1 MATLFLLVIY
11 AAFISLGLPD
21 ALLGVSW
28 PVMQV
33 EYHVPVGLAG
43 LVSMTISF
51 NTIISSVLS
60 GRILKRFGTGRVTFV
75 SVLLTA
81 TALLG
86 FYAAPS
92 FIWLVLLAI
101 PLGLG
106 AGSVDA
112 GLNDYVAKN
121 YEARHMSWLH
131 SFWGVGAL
139 TGPVIISQIIARGES
154 WRNGYLT
161 VAIVQFGLV
170 ILLFATL
177 PLWEKIARL
186 KRSPDTAP
194 EIRPSEAIP
203 VATDTRR
210 RTAAS
215 AAKSI
220 FAPLRIEG
228 VKPVLI
234 VFLFYCGIES
244 TMGLWGSTFL
254 IRVKGLDVSTAA
266 AWVSLFYGSITFGRF
281 ISGFL
286 TMRMSSKAL
295 IRSGE
300 IAILIGVIAL
310 LLPLP
315 DAFSMLGFV
324 LIGLGCAPIF
334 PSMLHE
340 TPARFGDA
348 QAQNIM
354 GFQMAVAYMGTSLL
368 PPIFGA
374 VASVTSFA
382 LFPFVIIGYI
392 TLMLVNSEQVN
403 RFVLHRQQR
412 LASQFS
418 AAD

>member
-21 ALLGVSW
+21 GLLGVAW
-28 PVMQV
+28 PIMQV
-33 EYHVPVGLAG
+33 DYDVPVSLAG
-43 LVSMTISF
+43 LVSMTISV
-51 NTIISSVLS
+51 NTIISSLLS
-60 GRILKRFGTGRVTFV
+60 GRVLKRFGTGRVTFV
-75 SVLLTA
+75 SVLMTA

-86 FYAAPS
+86 ISFAPS

-131 SFWGVGAL
+131 CFWGVGAMS
-139 TGPVIISQIIARGES
+139 GPVIISQMISHGES

-161 VAIVQFGLV
+161 VSIVQFALV
-170 ILLFATL
+170 TLLFITL
-177 PLWEKIARL
+177 PVWDKVARL
-186 KRSPDTAP
+186 KRKSSVDTP
-194 EIRPSEAIP
+194 
-203 VATDTRR
+203 ATDTS
-210 RTAAS
+210 AAS
-215 AAKSI
+215 SESIPAKPADKRNTPLGAARSV
-220 FAPLRIEG
+220 FYPLRIVG

-234 VFLFYCGIES
+234 VFLFYCGLEA
-244 TMGLWGSTFL
+244 TMGLWGSSFL
-254 IRVKGLDVSTAA
+254 IRVKGIDVATAA
-266 AWVSLFYGSITFGRF
+266 GWVSLFYGSITLGRF
-281 ISGFL
+281 ISGFV
-286 TMRMSSKAL
+286 TMRMSSKTL

-300 IAILIGVIAL
+300 IAILIGVICL

-315 DAFSMLGFV
+315 DVFSMLSFV

-348 QAQNIM
+348 EAQNIM
-354 GFQMAVAYMGTSLL
+354 GFQMAVAYMGTSLF

-374 VASVTSFA
+374 IASFTTFA
-382 LFPFVIIGYI
+382 LFPFFIFVYI
-392 TLMLVNSEQVN
+392 LLMVVNSEQLN
-403 RFVLHRQQR
+403 RFMLRRQQ
-412 LASQFS
+412 LQT
-418 AAD
+418 D

>member
-21 ALLGVSW
+21 ALLGVAW
-28 PVMQV
+28 PVMHV
-33 EYHVPVGLAG
+33 EYNIPVSLAG
-43 LVSMTISF
+43 LVSMTISV

-60 GRILKRFGTGRVTFV
+60 GRVLKRFGTGRVTVV
-75 SVLLTA
+75 SVLMTA

-86 FYAAPS
+86 FSASPGL
-92 FIWLVLLAI
+92 IWLILLAI

-112 GLNDYVAKN
+112 GLNDYVARN

-139 TGPVIISQIIARGES
+139 TGPVIISQILSRGES
-154 WRNGYLT
+154 WRSGYLT
-161 VAIVQFGLV
+161 VSVIQFGLV
-170 ILLFATL
+170 VLLFATL
-177 PLWEKIARL
+177 PLWDKVAQS
-186 KRSPDTAP
+186 KHKVAAGSGSH
-194 EIRPSEAIP
+194 PSEPPAAP
-203 VATDTRR
+203 PATSRKTVGSR
-210 RTAAS
+210 
-215 AAKSI
+215 AKSI
-220 FAPLRIEG
+220 LAPLSIEG
-228 VKPVLI
+228 VRPVLI
-234 VFLFYCGIES
+234 VFLFYCGIEA
-244 TMGLWGSTFL
+244 TMGLWGSTYL
-254 IRVKGLDVSTAA
+254 IEVKGMDVATAA
-266 AWVSLFYGSITFGRF
+266 SWVSLFYGSITFGRF
-281 ISGFL
+281 ISGFV

-300 IAILIGVIAL
+300 IAILIGVIGL

-315 DAFSMLGFV
+315 NLFSLLSFI

-354 GFQMAVAYMGTSLL
+354 GFQMAVAYIGTSLL

-374 VASVTSFA
+374 LASVTTFV
-382 LFPFVIIGYI
+382 LFPFVILAYI
-392 TLMLVNSEQVN
+392 TLMLVNSERIN
-403 RFVLHRQQR
+403 RFMLHRLKLR
-412 LASQFS
+412 
-418 AAD
+418 AATS

>member
-21 ALLGVSW
+21 ALLGVAW
-28 PVMQV
+28 PIMQV
-33 EYHVPVGLAG
+33 EYDVPVSLAG
-43 LVSMTISF
+43 LVSMSISV

-60 GRILKRFGTGRVTFV
+60 GRVLKRFGTGRVTVV
-75 SVLLTA
+75 SVLMTA
-81 TALLG
+81 AALLG
-86 FYAAPS
+86 FSAAPS
-92 FIWLVLLAI
+92 FIWLVLLAV

-139 TGPVIISQIIARGES
+139 TGPVIISQILARGES

-161 VAIVQFGLV
+161 VALVQFALV
-170 ILLFATL
+170 IVLFATL
-177 PLWEKIARL
+177 PLWDKVARSQR
-186 KRSPDTAP
+186 KTDAGSPSQPP
-194 EIRPSEAIP
+194 EPSP
-203 VATDTRR
+203 VPAERR
-210 RTAAS
+210 RNSAAS
-215 AAKSI
+215 AAKGI

-234 VFLFYCGIES
+234 VFLLYCGIES
-244 TMGLWGSTFL
+244 TMGLWGSSFL
-254 IRVKGLDVSTAA
+254 IRVKGIDVATAA
-266 AWVSLFYGSITFGRF
+266 AWVSLYYGSITVGRF
-281 ISGFL
+281 ISGFV
-286 TMRMSSKAL
+286 TMRMDNKTL

-300 IAILIGVIAL
+300 ILILIGVIGL

-315 DAFSMLGFV
+315 DAVSMLSFI
-324 LIGLGCAPIF
+324 LIGFGCAPIY

-348 QAQNIM
+348 EAQNIM
-354 GFQMAVAYMGTSLL
+354 GFQMAVAYIGTSLL

-374 VASVTSFA
+374 IASATSFA
-382 LFPFVIIGYI
+382 LLPVFLIAYI
-392 TLMLVNSEQVN
+392 TLMLVNSEQTN
-403 RFVLHRQQR
+403 RFMLRRSMPSPSVH
-412 LASQFS
+412 AS
-418 AAD
+418 

>member
-21 ALLGVSW
+21 GLLGVAW
-28 PVMQV
+28 PVMHV
-33 EYHVPVGLAG
+33 EYDVPVSLAG
-43 LVSMTISF
+43 LVSMTISA

-60 GRILKRFGTGRVTFV
+60 GRVLKRFGTGRVTFV
-75 SVLLTA
+75 SVLMTA

-86 FYAAPS
+86 YAAAPS
-92 FIWLVLLAI
+92 FIWLVLMAF

-139 TGPVIISQIIARGES
+139 TGPVIISQLVARGDS

-161 VAIVQFGLV
+161 VAIIQFALV
-170 ILLFATL
+170 ALLFATL
-177 PLWEKIARL
+177 PLWDKVARL
-186 KRSPDTAP
+186 KRKPDAETNYEPLDVTPAP
-194 EIRPSEAIP
+194 IETE
-203 VATDTRR
+203 RR
-210 RTAAS
+210 SAAS
-215 AAKSI
+215 RAKGI
-220 FAPLRIEG
+220 FSPLRIRG
-228 VKPVLI
+228 VKPVLV
-234 VFLFYCGIES
+234 VFLFYCGLEA

-254 IRVKGLDVSTAA
+254 IRVKGIDVATAA
-266 AWVSLFYGSITFGRF
+266 AWVSLYYGSITAGRF
-281 ISGFL
+281 ISGFV

-300 IAILIGVIAL
+300 IAILLGVLGL

-315 DAFSMLGFV
+315 DVFSMISFI

-348 QAQNIM
+348 EAQNIM
-354 GFQMAVAYMGTSLL
+354 GFQMAVAYVGTSLL

-374 VASVTSFA
+374 IASVTSFE
-382 LFPFVIIGYI
+382 LFPVFLVAYI
-392 TLMLVNSEQVN
+392 TLMLVNSEQIN
-403 RFVLHRQQR
+403 RFMLRKQQR
-412 LASQFS
+412 QPI
-418 AAD
+418 AA

>member
-1 MATLFLLVIY
+1 MATLFLVVIY

-21 ALLGVSW
+21 GLLGVAW

-33 EYHVPVGLAG
+33 EYDTPVSWAG
-43 LVSMTISF
+43 LVSMTISV

-60 GRILKRFGTGRVTFV
+60 GRILRRFGTGRVTVV
-75 SVLLTA
+75 SVLMTA
-81 TALLG
+81 GALLG
-86 FYAAPS
+86 FASAPS

-121 YEARHMSWLH
+121 YKAHHMSWLH

-139 TGPVIISQIIARGES
+139 TGPIIISQIVARGDS
-154 WRNGYLT
+154 WRNGYLL
-161 VAIVQFGLV
+161 VSVVQFSLV
-170 ILLFATL
+170 VLLFATL
-177 PLWEKIARL
+177 PLWDKIASL
-186 KRSPDTAP
+186 KKKSPAVMPVSQSPAPAVDTPPAPRSMG
-194 EIRPSEAIP
+194 
-203 VATDTRR
+203 TRV
-210 RTAAS
+210 
-215 AAKSI
+215 KGI

-234 VFLFYCGIES
+234 VFLFYCAIEA
-244 TMGLWGSTFL
+244 TMGLWGSSFL
-254 IRVKGLDVSTAA
+254 IRVKGIDVSTAA
-266 AWVSLFYGSITFGRF
+266 AWVSLYYGSITLGRF
-281 ISGFL
+281 ISGFI
-286 TMRMSSKAL
+286 TMRVSSKTL

-300 IAILIGVIAL
+300 VAILAGVLLL

-315 DAFSMLGFV
+315 EAFSLMSFV

-348 QAQNIM
+348 EAQNIM
-354 GFQMAVAYMGTSLL
+354 GFQMAVAYIGASFFPPMFGAIASATTFELL
-368 PPIFGA
+368 PFFLLVGI
-374 VASVTSFA
+374 V
-382 LFPFVIIGYI
+382 
-392 TLMLVNSEQVN
+392 LMLVNSEQIN
-403 RFVLHRQQR
+403 RYMLHRQH
-412 LASQFS
+412 LAAI

>member
-21 ALLGVSW
+21 GLLGVAW
-28 PVMQV
+28 PVMHV
-33 EYHVPVGLAG
+33 EYDVPVSLAG
-43 LVSMTISF
+43 LVSMTISA

-60 GRILKRFGTGRVTFV
+60 GRVLKRFGTGRVTFV
-75 SVLLTA
+75 SVLMTA

-86 FYAAPS
+86 YAAAPS
-92 FIWLVLLAI
+92 FIWLVLMAF

-139 TGPVIISQIIARGES
+139 TGPVIISQLVARGDS

-161 VAIVQFGLV
+161 VAIIQFALV
-170 ILLFATL
+170 ALLFATL
-177 PLWEKIARL
+177 PLWDKVARL
-186 KRSPDTAP
+186 KRKPDAETNYEPLDVTPAP
-194 EIRPSEAIP
+194 IETE
-203 VATDTRR
+203 RR
-210 RTAAS
+210 SAAS
-215 AAKSI
+215 RAKGI
-220 FAPLRIEG
+220 FSPLRIRG
-228 VKPVLI
+228 VKPVLV
-234 VFLFYCGIES
+234 VFLFYCGLEA

-254 IRVKGLDVSTAA
+254 IRVKGIDVATAA
-266 AWVSLFYGSITFGRF
+266 AWVSLYYGSITAGRF
-281 ISGFL
+281 ISGFV

-300 IAILIGVIAL
+300 IAILLGVLGL

-315 DAFSMLGFV
+315 DVFSMISFI

-348 QAQNIM
+348 DAQNIM
-354 GFQMAVAYMGTSLL
+354 GFQMAVAYVGTSLL

-374 VASVTSFA
+374 IASVTSFE
-382 LFPFVIIGYI
+382 LFPVFLVAYI
-392 TLMLVNSEQVN
+392 TLMLVNSEQIN
-403 RFVLHRQQR
+403 RFMLRKQQR
-412 LASQFS
+412 QPI
-418 AAD
+418 AA

>member
-1 MATLFLLVIY
+1 MVTLFLLVIY

-21 ALLGVSW
+21 ALLGVAW
-28 PVMQV
+28 PVMYV
-33 EYHVPVGLAG
+33 EYAVPVGLAG
-43 LVSMTISF
+43 LVSMTISV

-60 GRILKRFGTGRVTFV
+60 GRVLKRFGTGRVTVV
-75 SVLLTA
+75 SVLMTA

-86 FYAAPS
+86 FSAAPG

-139 TGPVIISQIIARGES
+139 TGPIIFSQILSRGEP
-154 WRNGYLT
+154 WRNGYLI
-161 VAIVQFGLV
+161 VAVVQFGLV
-170 ILLFATL
+170 FLLFATL

-186 KRSPDTAP
+186 KRRTDLDSSSQSVDVLHAST
-194 EIRPSEAIP
+194 ETGRKS
-203 VATDTRR
+203 VAL
-210 RTAAS
+210 
-215 AAKSI
+215 AAKGV
-220 FAPLRIEG
+220 FAPLRIDG

-244 TMGLWGSTFL
+244 TMGLWGASYL
-254 IRVKGLDVSTAA
+254 IRVKGIDVATAA

-281 ISGFL
+281 ISGFV
-286 TMRMSSKAL
+286 TMRMSSKTL

-300 IAILIGVIAL
+300 IAILIGIIAL
-310 LLPLP
+310 LLPLA

-348 QAQNIM
+348 EAQNIM
-354 GFQMAVAYMGTSLL
+354 GFQMAVAYIGTSLF

-374 VASVTSFA
+374 IASVITFA
-382 LFPFVIIGYI
+382 LFPFFIVAYI
-392 TLMLVNSEQVN
+392 TLMLVNSERIN
-403 RFVLHRQQR
+403 RYMLHKQQMR
-412 LASQFS
+412 AT
-418 AAD
+418 A